1 MSKWCT
7 SAAQGS
13 LNVVKLIFH
22 RTWLLA
28 DDELSP
34 TRRRCVPYN
43 LLGVLRW
50 QWHSRLLTQRRFSLR
65 GCSPLGAVEC
75 SGAAGLERERGL
87 GAPDHPLSA
96 PPTARCTKGLDH
108 GSRPEA
114 SPPLLTI
121 TRLVHCRRSNATSM
135 AVPRNGP
142 GSFRVT
148 DHHLRVS
155 CRIAELDLTAG
166 PDAHTLG
173 REAQKPR
180 RLHYERARGAPQP
193 GQADGRACGAGRGTD
208 GSGSYRGPARSAIA
222 PPRAARGVPPQA
234 PAMPQRRIR
243 SRYRE

>member
-34 TRRRCVPYN
+34 PRRRCVPYN

-65 GCSPLGAVEC
+65 GCSPLRAVEC

-180 RLHYERARGAPQP
+180 RLHYERARGGAVRFKLRP
-193 GQADGRACGAGRGTD
+193 ACC
-208 GSGSYRGPARSAIA
+208 SIA
-222 PPRAARGVPPQA
+222 LHC
-234 PAMPQRRIR
+234 II
-243 SRYRE
+243 

>member
-34 TRRRCVPYN
+34 PRRRCVPYN

-65 GCSPLGAVEC
+65 GCSPLRAAEC

-155 CRIAELDLTAG
+155 CAASPNSTSQPG
-166 PDAHTLG
+166 PTLIPSDA
-173 REAQKPR
+173 KPR
-180 RLHYERARGAPQP
+180 SLAVYTTNARGGRPNRLDVAQP
-193 GQADGRACGAGRGTD
+193 IPNHPCDP
-208 GSGSYRGPARSAIA
+208 Y
-222 PPRAARGVPPQA
+222 
-234 PAMPQRRIR
+234 RRIKCR
-243 SRYRE
+243 QTRP